1 MGGNIRLKF
10 SVGQRDSKGVMKNI
24 LLIPSYINSA
34 AATLLMTLGL
44 HEIAQKLDPVLQ
56 KAGSVSRMQIGTSG
70 AIPCIDAP
78 AIPCIDAPAIPC
90 IDAPSFAR

>member
-10 SVGQRDSKGVMKNI
+10 WVGQRDSKGVMKNI
-24 LLIPSYINSA
+24 LLLPSYINSA

-56 KAGSVSRMQIGTSG
+56 KAGPLSRMQLS
-70 AIPCIDAP
+70 APPCVDCAP
-78 AIPCIDAPAIPC
+78 PCVDFAPPC
-90 IDAPSFAR
+90 VDAPSFAS